1 MAHGDDTTGYTAANG
16 SAPQRGTD
24 PKSSRLVM
32 ISTYLIGGIG
42 LAIGFGTVRQTP
54 AELSLAC
61 LLSVGAV
68 GVLSFVRHSLMHRS
82 DAARMGWDYGVRNNF
97 QIEVGIANLAWG
109 IVAILAVIL
118 GWGLAVESSLV
129 LTLGIYITSVAL
141 MKAFISGGQSR
152 QLGPILGASA
162 FGLALLYLGI
172 LGMAAAT

>member
-1 MAHGDDTTGYTAANG
+1 MAQGDDTTGYTAANG
-16 SAPQRGTD
+16 SAPQRGAD

-32 ISTYLIGGIG
+32 ISTYLVGGIG
-42 LAIGFGTVRQTP
+42 LAIGFGTVQQTP
-54 AELSLAC
+54 AELTLAC

-118 GWGLAVESSLV
+118 GWGLAVESALV

-152 QLGPILGASA
+152 RLGPILGASA

>member
-1 MAHGDDTTGYTAANG
+1 MAQGDDTTGYTAAKG
-16 SAPQRGTD
+16 SAPQRGAD

-32 ISTYLIGGIG
+32 ISTYLVGGIG
-42 LAIGFGTVRQTP
+42 LATGFGTVHQTP
-54 AELSLAC
+54 AELSLTC

-118 GWGLAVESSLV
+118 GWGLAVESALV

>member
-1 MAHGDDTTGYTAANG
+1 
-16 SAPQRGTD
+16 
-24 PKSSRLVM
+24 M
-32 ISTYLIGGIG
+32 ISTYLVGGIG
-42 LAIGFGTVRQTP
+42 LAIGFGTVQQTP
-54 AELSLAC
+54 AELTLAC

-118 GWGLAVESSLV
+118 GWGLAVESALV

-152 QLGPILGASA
+152 RLGPILGASA

>member
-1 MAHGDDTTGYTAANG
+1 MTQGGDTTGNE
-16 SAPQRGTD
+16 SAID
-24 PKSSRLVM
+24 PARQHGADPRPSRLVM
-32 ISTYLIGGIG
+32 IITYLIGGIG
-42 LAIGFGTVRQTP
+42 LAIGFGTVRETP
-54 AELSLAC
+54 AELSLTC

-82 DAARMGWDYGVRNNF
+82 DATRMGWDYGIRNNF

-118 GWGLAVESSLV
+118 GWGLEVESALM
-129 LTLGIYITSVAL
+129 LTLGIYITSVAV

-152 QLGPILGASA
+152 RLGPILGASV
-162 FGLALLYLGI
+162 FGLALLYMGI